1 MNAENLD
8 ETILN
13 ALSLVAGGT
22 GAGTSASDA
31 LASAMG
37 GLGEGSAG
45 SIQQLTAQLGQLQ
58 EVGKSQAEV
67 LVQNTQAVLQSN
79 SVQASASGSSV
90 AGTLGQVV
98 TTVLGSS
105 LSLVP
110 LIGGLLSLFSG
121 GGSDAPVKPT
131 KYEAPSSLT
140 FPLGFSESTGGEIG
154 TLDYGLNGMPRLVET
169 PAGPEGNGGTD
180 SSTPSVLSYLRESAS
195 VQTSYESS
203 GDGTSGSGV
212 GGTSSTRNYA
222 PQITVQVQAMDS
234 RSFLDHSDEIAAAV
248 RTALLSSNS
257 LNDVIAEL

>member
-1 MNAENLD
+1 
-8 ETILN
+8 
-13 ALSLVAGGT
+13 
-22 GAGTSASDA
+22 
-31 LASAMG
+31 MG

-121 GGSDAPVKPT
+121 GGA
-131 KYEAPSSLT
+131 
-140 FPLGFSESTGGEIG
+140 
-154 TLDYGLNGMPRLVET
+154 
-169 PAGPEGNGGTD
+169 
-180 SSTPSVLSYLRESAS
+180 
-195 VQTSYESS
+195 
-203 GDGTSGSGV
+203 
-212 GGTSSTRNYA
+212 TR
-222 PQITVQVQAMDS
+222 
-234 RSFLDHSDEIAAAV
+234 
-248 RTALLSSNS
+248 LSSRRS
-257 LNDVIAEL
+257 MKRRRR